1 MFKKLQNLL
10 FEDEEIE
17 MDEEEEYFEE
27 EVKPVKKAK
36 KEKPVIEDNF
46 EKEVTVNKPVRPVEQ
61 PKEVYVAPKPV
72 ETVKVEPRK
81 EETVKPKNTSLGID
95 IDEIQEYKPKPKPVQ
110 QNTTT
115 VVKKPKAVKIEAN
128 STYERKPVIS
138 PIFGISE
145 KDMAALVN
153 SAVPSKN
160 TKTENTPKLD
170 TVISP
175 MYGIDKDDEPLTITD
190 TVSQTVQ
197 SSVKEM
203 EAEDNIPVFSLD
215 DILAS
220 RDEQDRQL
228 KDEKENVKK
237 EIDKTTVMNNRNFS
251 LFDDDEE

>member
-17 MDEEEEYFEE
+17 MEDEEEYFEE
-27 EVKPVKKAK
+27 EVKPVKKTK

-46 EKEVTVNKPVRPVEQ
+46 EKEVVVNKPVKPVEQ
-61 PKEVYVAPKPV
+61 PKEVHVAPKPV
-72 ETVKVEPRK
+72 ETVKVEKK
-81 EETVKPKNTSLGID
+81 EEIVKPKNSSLGIA
-95 IDEIQEYKPKPKPVQ
+95 IDDIQEYKPKPKPVQ
-110 QNTTT
+110 PAVNT
-115 VVKKPKAVKIEAN
+115 VKPRKAVKIEAN
-128 STYERKPVIS
+128 STYEKKPVIS

-145 KDMAALVN
+145 KDMASLVN
-153 SAVPSKN
+153 SSIPRKN
-160 TKTENTPKLD
+160 TTENAPKLD

-175 MYGIDKDDEPLTITD
+175 MYGIDNDDELQTITD
-190 TVSQTVQ
+190 TVTQPV
-197 SSVKEM
+197 SSAKEV

-220 RDEQDRQL
+220 RDEQDRQSKL
-228 KDEKENVKK
+228 NDKTNDKK

>member
-17 MDEEEEYFEE
+17 MEDEEEYFEE
-27 EVKPVKKAK
+27 EVKPVKKTK

-46 EKEVTVNKPVRPVEQ
+46 ENEVVVNKPVKPVEQ
-61 PKEVYVAPKPV
+61 PKEVHVAPKPV
-72 ETVKVEPRK
+72 ETVKVEKK
-81 EETVKPKNTSLGID
+81 EEIVKPKNSSLGIA
-95 IDEIQEYKPKPKPVQ
+95 IDDIQEYKPKPKPVQ
-110 QNTTT
+110 NTANT
-115 VVKKPKAVKIEAN
+115 VKPRKAVKIEAN
-128 STYERKPVIS
+128 STYEKKPVIS

-145 KDMAALVN
+145 KDMASLVN
-153 SAVPSKN
+153 SSIPRKN
-160 TKTENTPKLD
+160 TTENAPKLD

-175 MYGIDKDDEPLTITD
+175 MYGIDKDDEPQTITD
-190 TVSQTVQ
+190 TVTQPV
-197 SSVKEM
+197 SSAKEV

-220 RDEQDRQL
+220 RDEQDRQSKL
-228 KDEKENVKK
+228 NDKTNDKK